1 MLNEDSMKIGAD
13 AYWNCY
19 LPQALDE
26 AGIKHVFYESPGTA
40 DECQTWG
47 RDPNHLRHDCL

>member
-1 MLNEDSMKIGAD
+1 MRIGVD
-13 AYWNCY
+13 ANWNCY

-40 DECQTWG
+40 DECQTWR
-47 RDPNHLRHDCL
+47 RDPNDSRPDCL